1 MQRILVFI
9 LFLLMLPF
17 VFVYNILKGIG
28 KLVTYPFRRLNNRV
42 QDWSDLKLYERYG
55 HRKFFF
61 YSNINSRFVESNIL
75 PLIKGKFEVFFID
88 KNELDTWNEDIVLKS
103 LIKNHFNKSKFPY
116 LFRGFHQHLSH
127 YHVAAPEDGRTPSES
142 VAALTLSFQ
151 TGFYRMIED
160 RIMKTFSP
168 HHSVLNYSVN
178 SDSFLTA

>member
-116 LFRGFHQHLSH
+116 LFRVEKHGYNFLS
-127 YHVAAPEDGRTPSES
+127 
-142 VAALTLSFQ
+142 LSKGIKLLKEHKITQLQFEREI
-151 TGFYRMIED
+151 FAFFRD
-160 RIMKTFSP
+160 
-168 HHSVLNYSVN
+168 N
-178 SDSFLTA
+178 D

>member
-61 YSNINSRFVESNIL
+61 YSNINRRIVESDIL
-75 PLIKGKFEVFFID
+75 PVIKGKFEVFFID
-88 KNELDTWNEDIVLKS
+88 KNELDTWNEDIILKK
-103 LIKNHFNKSKFPY
+103 LIKGHFSKSQFPY
-116 LFRGFHQHLSH
+116 LFKIDKQGYFFLS
-127 YHVAAPEDGRTPSES
+127 
-142 VAALTLSFQ
+142 LSRNIKLLKAGKISKLQFERSL
-151 TGFYRMIED
+151 FAFFRD
-160 RIMKTFSP
+160 
-168 HHSVLNYSVN
+168 
-178 SDSFLTA
+178 DD